1 MHDNSSPY
9 KRKKTSEFCKDI
21 GDELKH
27 GRWNELESMT
37 LIVIFKM
44 ARRMLISDDDIEDEV
59 VDMYNTLADFDKT
72 LDIKLGI
79 RNKSSIQIKYRLL
92 HLRK

>member
-1 MHDNSSPY
+1 
-9 KRKKTSEFCKDI
+9 
-21 GDELKH
+21 
-27 GRWNELESMT
+27 MT